1 LQMKK
6 LINRAG
12 DVVNEMVEGLVA
24 LHPGLSRLSD
34 YNVVVRSDI
43 DSVRDRQ
50 VALISGGGSGHEP
63 AHAGYVGPGMLSAA
77 VAGEVFTS
85 PSADS
90 VYAAIK
96 AVAGKPGVLLI
107 VKNYTGD
114 RLNFGIAAE
123 MARAEGIAVEMLV
136 VADDVATGSMKES
149 AGRRGIAGTVLVHK
163 IAGAAAAEGL
173 ALEDVRQIASATARS
188 IATMGLSLAPG
199 IVPAVGK
206 PNFVLG
212 EEEIELGL
220 GIHGEPGVRR
230 MPMATADT
238 LVDVLVREI
247 HSFAEPAPGTHA
259 VLLINNMGA
268 TTEMELA
275 IVARRALGSFCERGI
290 VIERSYSGTFMSS
303 LETAGVSLSLLP
315 VDDTLLR
322 YLDAE
327 TLAPAWPRR
336 EPLRDERNRKIIPVA
351 RPPVVEQDPAKRRG
365 EPQTVAGRR
374 LERAIRAGCLALNAG
389 EGTLTRLDQAVGDG
403 DLGTNLFRGAQRVQ
417 AVLPYCD
424 LDDPVSTLRSIGEVL
439 RETMGGAS
447 GPLYGVLLMRAANA
461 FRERDAAE
469 PASWAYAAKEGCRAI
484 SELGGAT
491 VGDRTMLDALVPFAD
506 EFSRA
511 LEDGYPWRGA
521 VSFAAS
527 AAASGAEGTARMMPR
542 RGRSSYLGK
551 RSLGYTDP
559 GAEAVAMWLR
569 AVADAV
575 LNEDE

>member
-1 LQMKK
+1 MQMKK

-212 EEEIELGL
+212 EE
-220 GIHGEPGVRR
+220 
-230 MPMATADT
+230 D
-238 LVDVLVREI
+238 
-247 HSFAEPAPGTHA
+247 
-259 VLLINNMGA
+259 
-268 TTEMELA
+268 
-275 IVARRALGSFCERGI
+275 
-290 VIERSYSGTFMSS
+290 
-303 LETAGVSLSLLP
+303 
-315 VDDTLLR
+315 
-322 YLDAE
+322 
-327 TLAPAWPRR
+327 
-336 EPLRDERNRKIIPVA
+336 RKS
-351 RPPVVEQDPAKRRG
+351 VV
-365 EPQTVAGRR
+365 
-374 LERAIRAGCLALNAG
+374 
-389 EGTLTRLDQAVGDG
+389 
-403 DLGTNLFRGAQRVQ
+403 
-417 AVLPYCD
+417 
-424 LDDPVSTLRSIGEVL
+424 
-439 RETMGGAS
+439 
-447 GPLYGVLLMRAANA
+447 
-461 FRERDAAE
+461 
-469 PASWAYAAKEGCRAI
+469 
-484 SELGGAT
+484 
-491 VGDRTMLDALVPFAD
+491 
-506 EFSRA
+506 
-511 LEDGYPWRGA
+511 
-521 VSFAAS
+521 
-527 AAASGAEGTARMMPR
+527 
-542 RGRSSYLGK
+542 
-551 RSLGYTDP
+551 
-559 GAEAVAMWLR
+559 
-569 AVADAV
+569 
-575 LNEDE
+575 